1 MTGENL
7 AAELSQ
13 LDSALAAMTTDRHT
27 LVVVRGGPRTGKS
40 TLLRGAAG
48 RWGLRGL
55 TVLSV
60 DFGEN
65 VAPWDIFGAGAVI
78 DALRAHYTSTGDYLL
93 ARPVDAA
100 AALCTEATYDS
111 PRDRSW
117 LLARLSEAFGMLRTH
132 GPTVVM
138 ADGLDAVPHPALA
151 PACQPGFLVVA
162 ACEDPTRLSPDWV
175 IELRSGSLRI
185 S

>member
-1 MTGENL
+1 MTGEHL

-13 LDSALAAMTTDRHT
+13 LDSALAGMTTDRHT

-40 TLLRGAAG
+40 TLLRAAVG

-55 TVLSV
+55 TILPI
-60 DFGEN
+60 DFGED
-65 VAPWDIFGAGAVI
+65 VEPWDIFGAGAVI
-78 DALRAHYTSTGDYLL
+78 EALRRHYTGTGDYLL

-100 AALCTEATYDS
+100 AALCTEATYGS
-111 PRDRSW
+111 ARDRSW
-117 LLARLSEAFGMLRTH
+117 LLARLSEAFGKLRAA
-132 GPTVVM
+132 GPTVVV
-138 ADGLDAVPHPALA
+138 ADRLDAVPHPALA

-162 ACEDPTRLSPDWV
+162 ACEDPTRLSPDRV
-175 IELRSGSLRI
+175 VELTPRSLRI